1 MFVFFQANVPKSFK
15 LPSCDSSAML
25 CASSLGGV
33 RFYPLEIDG
42 NPTLKQDKPIKIVES
57 SYFADFPE
65 NSGLVPAR
73 EVLYVN
79 VMLNDVL
86 NALEYRRI

>member
-1 MFVFFQANVPKSFK
+1 
-15 LPSCDSSAML
+15 ML
-25 CASSLGGV
+25 CACSLGGV

-57 SYFADFPE
+57 SYFADFSE
-65 NSGLVPAR
+65 NSGLVPAC

-86 NALEYRRI
+86 NAL